1 MSNRTQNPRKEKYRL
16 NIGKTIRVSS
26 KDAGLSPA
34 TVSRTISDMRPYK
47 LVDENSHITYQV
59 SVLDPYHLSP

>member
-1 MSNRTQNPRKEKYRL
+1 L
-16 NIGKTIRVSS
+16 NIGKTIRVLS

-59 SVLDPYHLSP
+59 SVLDSCHLSP